1 VLALKPLRGFAIV
14 MNKACVEE
22 AAHRQRI
29 AAEHERALSYLLWY
43 HALVLFQI
51 CEMQ

>member
-1 VLALKPLRGFAIV
+1 

-29 AAEHERALSYLLWY
+29 AAEHERALSYQPLGNAEFAI
-43 HALVLFQI
+43 ALA
-51 CEMQ
+51 